1 MEKSLVH
8 SPDPIFSQYNYIEN
22 KVFMG
27 LMKSYYDSVMEHK
40 PSKTVRG
47 EMLEVLKFDLRNAAR
62 FWLDTQGRSKEW
74 RYGLE

>member
-1 MEKSLVH
+1 MTQAH
-8 SPDPIFSQYNYIEN
+8 NPIFSQYDYIEN
-22 KVFMG
+22 KVFMR
-27 LMKSYYDSVMEHK
+27 LMKTYYDSVVEHK
-40 PSKTVRG
+40 PSKTVRV